1 MNRIMPPDS
10 VDCNIFR
17 MTDEEKEASGI
28 EEIPGTLI
36 EAVYNME
43 ADDFIKDVI
52 GEHAYRKYIKAKKEE
67 WFRYRMQVTDWEVNE
82 YLNNV

>member
-1 MNRIMPPDS
+1 MPPDS

-17 MTDEEKEASGI
+17 MTEEEKKASGI

-43 ADDFIKDVI
+43 ADGFIRDVL
-52 GEHAYRKYIKAKKEE
+52 GDHVYRKYISAKKEE
-67 WFRYRMQVTDWEVNE
+67 WHRYRMQVTDWEINE